1 MKYLVSLIILCI
13 AFQTPV
19 FSQFDSSRE
28 MNLIHHLK
36 SKLIGKKVVAMLE
49 GKVRPIKLK
58 VVNIVY
64 EEEYYYCQLSNGDYL
79 PINFQV
85 NAMAPLFNFDSSKKN
100 NQLRVNVLKSQE
112 IINQS
117 IQKTFSDSSNS
128 TESSS
133 LKNIEDN
140 IDDIFSK
147 NYFTTSEEINY
158 TNSISSKENEI
169 NKDFFVI
176 TSKGLYLKNG
186 RKIKTIIGINAI
198 EGKSIGTN
206 K

>member
-1 MKYLVSLIILCI
+1 
-13 AFQTPV
+13 
-19 FSQFDSSRE
+19 
-28 MNLIHHLK
+28 
-36 SKLIGKKVVAMLE
+36 MLE

-58 VVNIVY
+58 VVNVVY

>member
-1 MKYLVSLIILCI
+1 M
-13 AFQTPV
+13 
-19 FSQFDSSRE
+19 
-28 MNLIHHLK
+28 
-36 SKLIGKKVVAMLE
+36 
-49 GKVRPIKLK
+49 
-58 VVNIVY
+58 
-64 EEEYYYCQLSNGDYL
+64 